1 MAVTVV
7 TILTILVSVSLHY
20 YVLNRLN
27 AVIDKRSKTQQ
38 WMVLLMV
45 VIILVTHFLEVMAFS
60 SVYWLFASHFAIST
74 FEEAVFLSFLSYST
88 LGFVD
93 FELSDYYRLIL
104 GVEAL
109 CGLLLIAW
117 SASFTF
123 IAMHRL
129 WECDQCDQAKKNSLD
144 Q

>member
-1 MAVTVV
+1 MAVTAV
-7 TILTILVSVSLHY
+7 TIITIVVSVSLHY
-20 YVLNRLN
+20 YILNRLN
-27 AVIDKRSKTQQ
+27 AVIDTRSTRQ

-45 VIILVTHFLEVMAFS
+45 VTILVAHFLEVMAFS
-60 SVYWLFASHFAIST
+60 LVYWLFASHFAIET
-74 FEEAVFLSFLSYST
+74 LEDAVFLSFLSYST
-88 LGFVD
+88 LGFAD

-123 IAMHRL
+123 IAMNRL
-129 WECDQCDQAKKNSLD
+129 WDCDRC
-144 Q
+144 